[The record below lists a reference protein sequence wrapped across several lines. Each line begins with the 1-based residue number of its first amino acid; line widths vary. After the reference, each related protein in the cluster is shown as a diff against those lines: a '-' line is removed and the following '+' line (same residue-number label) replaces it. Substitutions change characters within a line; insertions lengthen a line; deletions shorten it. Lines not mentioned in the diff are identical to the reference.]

1 MSEPVVLSCEGG
13 LVVVNKPT
21 GWVAHA
27 AHHSEQFDVQA
38 WLKIQ
43 KGLPPRLAP
52 LHRLDRDTSGLLL
65 YGAPGRRKEDILA
78 AFTERTVKKSYLALV
93 YGRPHKKG
101 IVRKPLA
108 DSGKSKAGREATTR
122 FTTLRQLGGVT
133 LLEVRP
139 ETGRKHQIRRH
150 LQLIG
155 HAVVGDTRYRQRPF
169 KTVPAFPGRL
179 WLHAHTLDLPDGT
192 HLEAPLPPELAQH
205 IEALEAILLKAQEPS
220 E

>member
-1 MSEPVVLSCEGG
+1 MSEPVLLSCDDG
-13 LVVVNKPT
+13 LVVVNKPP

-38 WLKIQ
+38 WLSTQ
-43 KGLPPRLAP
+43 SGLPASLAP

-65 YGAPGRRKEDILA
+65 YGSPGARKEAILA
-78 AFTERTVKKSYLALV
+78 AFTDRTVKKSYLALV

-101 IVRKPLA
+101 IVRKALA
-108 DSGKSKAGREATTR
+108 DSGKSKVGRAATTR
-122 FTTLRQLGGVT
+122 FTTVRQLGGFALVD
-133 LLEVRP
+133 VRP

-169 KTVPAFPGRL
+169 KPVPAFPGRL

-192 HLEAPLPPELAQH
+192 HLEAPLPPELAH
-205 IEALEAILLKAQEPS
+205 HLEVLEGNVPRTQEPS
-220 E
+220 P